1 VENEIKRENITDE
14 EFREILDCETHH
26 NHPII
31 EDEGGTYRW
40 KQNPRVRQLVD
51 KCGLNELVELLF
63 SMGYDKNSEVF
74 RKMYRDMGYSLYG
87 YWEVFY
93 WEMNNEKS
101 QEYIDKRKILN
112 RDLKLNDILND

>member
-1 VENEIKRENITDE
+1 MIKEIKREDITNE
-14 EFREILDCETHH
+14 TYREILDCETHH

-40 KQNPRVRQLVD
+40 KKNPRVRELVD

-63 SMGYDKNSEVF
+63 LMGYDKNSEVF

-87 YWEVFY
+87 YWEIFY
-93 WEMNNEKS
+93 WEMNNEKVS
-101 QEYIDKRKILN
+101 EYLETRKLLN
-112 RDLKLNDILND
+112 RDIKLNGLLD